1 MAICGVQTTAKDT
14 PFLYPKLLWNQVD
27 GAWFYSWDSFP
38 VMIRLLAYSQPCISV
53 VSVARWSESPHYLSF
68 FSLFRILCTLS
79 RLKIQCPLFWNLLVV
94 QNKAVDFVK
103 SYFLRL
109 LSVVKIC
116 HSLLDT
122 LGYEIDV
129 YPVQLELLHM
139 RLSEEYLLT
148 NIILVSFMSRTFQ
161 PFLTARP
168 RLYGMA
174 LLCKHFSPVRRIF
187 SIFARV
193 SAIDEVI

>member
-1 MAICGVQTTAKDT
+1 M
-14 PFLYPKLLWNQVD
+14 
-27 GAWFYSWDSFP
+27 
-38 VMIRLLAYSQPCISV
+38 
-53 VSVARWSESPHYLSF
+53 
-68 FSLFRILCTLS
+68 
-79 RLKIQCPLFWNLLVV
+79 

-103 SYFLRL
+103 SYDFRFLF
-109 LSVVKIC
+109 VVKIC
-116 HSLLDT
+116 HSFLNT
-122 LGYEIDV
+122 F
-129 YPVQLELLHM
+129 ELVHM
-139 RLSEEYLLT
+139 RLGEEYLLT
-148 NIILVSFMSRTFQ
+148 NIILVSFMSRTVQ